1 MSPSPRECTRW
12 AICKKTASSAS
23 WLQLSQRVARI
34 VSTATAV
41 PPFTLDR
48 EQLKQLCRLVYPE
61 KAQSALRLI
70 DNTRIDKRHL
80 ARSAATLMAPRSL
93 TDKSIDFEQICFEL
107 SQTVARRALER
118 SQRRADEI
126 DLIVTTSC
134 TGVMIPSVDAYLVE
148 ALHLRRD
155 VVRLPITELG
165 CAGGAAALARARDHL
180 VAYPDHVVL
189 VIAVE
194 LPSLTFEIADL
205 SMTNLV
211 AASLFGD
218 GAAAAVLASNGRR
231 PSPRLVDSQTH
242 LYEHSQS
249 LMGFE
254 LRDKGFRIVLQP
266 QVPHRL
272 RGQVL
277 PLVEKLLSKHGL
289 SLEQLRF
296 AAIHPGG
303 RRLLEDVERD
313 LGITNLTASSW
324 EVLRCY
330 GNLSSATILFVL
342 DELLDRPPPPEDSY
356 GILCAFGP
364 GFSCELSLM
373 RWET

>member
-1 MSPSPRECTRW
+1 LE
-12 AICKKTASSAS
+12 
-23 WLQLSQRVARI
+23 VARI

-41 PPFTLDR
+41 PPFTLHR

-61 KAQSALRLI
+61 RAQAALRLI

-80 ARSAATLMAPRSL
+80 VRSAAALMAPRSL
-93 TDKSIDFEQICFEL
+93 TDKSIDFERMSFEL
-107 SQTVARRALER
+107 SLAVGRRALER
-118 SQRRADEI
+118 AHRRADEI

-148 ALHLRRD
+148 ALRLRRD

-165 CAGGAAALARARDHL
+165 CAAGASALARARDHL
-180 VAYPDHVVL
+180 LAYPDHVVL
-189 VIAVE
+189 VISVE
-194 LPSLTFEIADL
+194 LPSLTFEIAEL

-218 GAAAAVLASNGRR
+218 GAAAAVLASSGRR
-231 PSPRLVDSQTH
+231 PSPRLVDSRTH

-254 LRDKGFRIVLQP
+254 LRDRGFRVVLDRE
-266 QVPHRL
+266 VPDRL

-277 PLVEKLLSKHGL
+277 PLVEQLLAKHGL
-289 SLEQLRF
+289 SLHQIRF

-313 LGITNLTASSW
+313 LGIADMTQSSW
-324 EVLRCY
+324 KVLRRY

-342 DELLDRPPPPEDSY
+342 DDLLDRPSPPEGSY

-373 RWET
+373 QWEA